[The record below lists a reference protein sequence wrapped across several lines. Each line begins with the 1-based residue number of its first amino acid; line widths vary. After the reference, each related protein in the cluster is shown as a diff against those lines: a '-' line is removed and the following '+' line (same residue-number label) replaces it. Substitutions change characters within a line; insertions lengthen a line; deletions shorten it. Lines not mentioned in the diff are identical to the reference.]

1 MNIYITKYKNTGDG
15 VPNYFAVPAV
25 VYADHMIIENHQILE
40 SAFSNYTD
48 EISEVDDPFTF
59 TTGGYDL
66 KLSLLRPGISALGK
80 TLVDFFAPAT
90 DEYKPVGYV
99 IAIGE
104 NAQSIQRGDFIDYES
119 IEVNYRKDD
128 NGYILSFSV
137 IGPEEEY
144 IRRAEAL
151 QAQEVT
157 AKINYRQYF
166 SELLNNPLVFKNIS
180 FTNLTSARFLLN
192 GFTPLQPVISYPIH
206 NAVLN
211 SYSDKSRWR
220 VFLNWKKDQAF
231 AYQVEHSSSWSPS
244 VLNPFTFKMFYASDG
259 TGVITAPKV
268 VEDEDFLVRNTL
280 KYSLPHLAMYYVSYT
295 SPQLP
300 SQDWLGSLYMNRSE
314 TTIGYTNMD
323 AFGLVAGNQQNNIFK
338 DYDLGDWVI
347 RNGKGINEKDMLL
360 PASDRGFIFPSQGV
374 NLGASI
380 GRSLVKDF
388 DYRQIGGIGGGGAWN
403 YFGDSGFPATLFVGP
418 VKEYR
423 QYISGTKQELRY
435 TGKFE
440 NAADMKIHKQFAL
453 LGKTWLIKSLSDRKI
468 LNDNVCI
475 INAVEK

>member
-1 MNIYITKYKNTGDG
+1 MNIYITKFKSTGDA
-15 VPNYFAVPAV
+15 VPNYFSVPKV
-25 VYADHMIIENHQILE
+25 VYVDHVIIQNHQILE
-40 SAFSNYTD
+40 SAFSDYDD
-48 EISEVDDPFTF
+48 EASEVDDPFTT
-59 TTGGYDL
+59 TTGGYNL
-66 KLSLLRPGISALGK
+66 KLSLLRPGISASGK

-90 DEYKPVGYV
+90 DNYKPVGYK

-104 NAQSIQRGDFIDYES
+104 SAQNIDRGDFIDYES
-119 IEVNYRKDD
+119 IECNYRKDD

-166 SELLNNPLVFKNIS
+166 SELLGNPLVFS
-180 FTNLTSARFLLN
+180 HVTFSNLTGARFLLN

-211 SYSDKSRWR
+211 SYNDKSRWR

-231 AYQVEHSSSWSPS
+231 AYRVEHSSSC
-244 VLNPFTFKMFYASDG
+244 NPAALDNFTFKMFYASDG
-259 TGVITAPKV
+259 IGTITAPKV
-268 VEDEDFLVRNTL
+268 LDDEDFLIGNTL
-280 KYSLPHLAMYYVSYT
+280 KYSLPHFAMYFVSYT

-300 SQDWLGSLYMNRSE
+300 SQDWLGSLYMNRDV

-323 AFGLVAGNQQNNIFK
+323 GYGLVEGYQENNIYK
-338 DYDLGDWVI
+338 NYNLGDFVI
-347 RNGKGINEKDMLL
+347 RNSIAINEKDMLR
-360 PASDRGFIFPSQGV
+360 PASERGFIFPSMGV
-374 NLGASI
+374 NLGACI

-388 DYRQIGGIGGGGAWN
+388 DYRRIGGPFTGWN
-403 YFGDSGFPATLFVGP
+403 YFGDSGFPATVLVGP
-418 VKEYR
+418 AREYR
-423 QYISGTKQELRY
+423 QYISGAKQTLKY
-435 TGKFE
+435 TGRFAS
-440 NAADMKIHKQFAL
+440 AADMKIYKQFPM
-453 LGKTWLIKSLSDRKI
+453 LGKTWIITKLSDRKI